1 MMTIP
6 GSVNRVRDKTS
17 VPRQR
22 SVCAVPLSPVAALV
36 RRHDRDR
43 YQTALFAPAARREA
57 LFALYAF
64 NYEIAR
70 VRETVTQPTLGRM
83 RLQWWRENIAAIYG
97 AGPIRHEPVVDAL
110 AAVVR
115 EYRLTRVH
123 FDGVIDARET
133 DFEDEPPA
141 NLAVLEKYAEAT
153 SSRLMYLALEILGV
167 SEQIALTAAR
177 HIGIAFALSGMLR
190 SLPMWID
197 ARRPFI
203 PAELRARH
211 RLAPADVQQT
221 RSSPALWAIAAEI
234 GALAYSHLDVA
245 RCGCSAVPRAALPAL
260 LQAKIADHW
269 LGRLRSARHDPF
281 NSSLQSIDALQIWRL
296 CFAML
301 RGHF

>member
-6 GSVNRVRDKTS
+6 GSVNRARDKTS

-22 SVCAVPLSPVAALV
+22 SARAVPLSPVAALV

-43 YQTALFAPAARREA
+43 YQTALFASAARREA

-97 AGPIRHEPVVDAL
+97 AGPMRHEPVVDAL
-110 AAVVR
+110 AAAVR
-115 EYRLTRVH
+115 EYRLTRDH
-123 FDGVIDARET
+123 FDRLIQARET
-133 DFEDEPPA
+133 DLEDEPLT
-141 NLAVLEKYAEAT
+141 NLVALENYAEGT

-167 SEQIALTAAR
+167 REPIALMAGR
-177 HIGIAFALSGMLR
+177 HVGIAFALSGMLR
-190 SLPMWID
+190 SLPIWID

-203 PAELRARH
+203 PVELSSRY
-211 RLAPADVQQT
+211 RLAPADAQQI
-221 RSSPALWAIAAEI
+221 RSSPALRAIAAEI
-234 GALAYSHLDVA
+234 GVLAYSHLDVA
-245 RCGCSAVPRAALPAL
+245 RRGCSAVPSAALPAL

-269 LGRLRSARHDPF
+269 LGRLRGARHDPF
-281 NSSLQSIDALQIWRL
+281 NFSLQRVDALQIWRL

-301 RGHF
+301 RGRF